1 MGPRF
6 MRVQC
11 TENAVRPHTSDDS
24 QTILGFW
31 PFFALEAEVER
42 VCVHAHGHTCKH
54 ALAS

>member
-6 MRVQC
+6 IRVQC

-31 PFFALEAEVER
+31 LFFALEAEVER
-42 VCVHAHGHTCKH
+42 VCVHAHGHTRKH

>member
-6 MRVQC
+6 IRVQC

-24 QTILGFW
+24 QPVLGFW

-42 VCVHAHGHTCKH
+42 VCVHAHGHTRKH